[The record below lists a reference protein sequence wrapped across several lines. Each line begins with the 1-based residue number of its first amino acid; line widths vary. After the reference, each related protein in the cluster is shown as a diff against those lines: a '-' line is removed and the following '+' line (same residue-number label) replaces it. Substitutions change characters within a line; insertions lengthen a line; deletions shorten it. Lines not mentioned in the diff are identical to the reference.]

1 MLRFILSVCAC
12 FWFALPVTLW
22 AQEDKEEPKEAEE
35 RHEEKLEAAEEEF
48 VPLSELKPL
57 EVDKTYAERHS
68 FQYGLS
74 AANTFIVDTNF
85 LPNGYFLGNYRP
97 YFKYIFEERHI
108 FNARG
113 RFAYKNNPS
122 LTDAQKK
129 TGSPA
134 STAEYNIELF
144 NAELNFDRHQ
154 ITAGR
159 AFYKLGRGLLF
170 ANFADGAEYNGSFR
184 YFQIKGQALYSGQ
197 YSGCTISIGGCAT
210 TGDIAQKSPYD
221 IVPGRPADANLPD
234 AGKRLF
240 FSTEVQSP
248 QLYGSSAY
256 FVAMYSRDMNR
267 DASAGATNK
276 GNNYAFDPLYLGL
289 GLSGFII
296 TPRLRY
302 LTEFVYE
309 TGATY
314 DKANQRVGIS
324 AWGWTSDINYS
335 LPWLENLLK
344 PGVIFQYATGSGRSS
359 ANTNPNNPSQE
370 STGTDNNFYYF
381 GVYSAGLA
389 LKPKLAN
396 LHIFRLGFQFKPLH
410 HFYWGRNLM
419 LALKYTYYLKANSAA
434 SISDNDAKL
443 AKAVVGQ
450 GVDVQLV
457 WDFRS
462 DVKLFY
468 AYGAFLPSEAYDAAN
483 AKTLQTHIISLNFL
497 F

>member
-1 MLRFILSVCAC
+1 MKLVIFSLAAC
-12 FWFALPVTLW
+12 LWLVPALG
-22 AQEDKEEPKEAEE
+22 AQEKKDDEPKEAEE
-35 RHEEKLEAAEEEF
+35 RHEEKLEAAEDEF

-57 EVDKTYAERHS
+57 ETEKGFSEKHS
-68 FQYGLS
+68 YQYGLS
-74 AANTFIVDTNF
+74 AANTFIVDNVA
-85 LPNGYFLGNYRP
+85 LSKGYFLGNYRP
-97 YFKYIFEERHI
+97 YFKYLFHEQHI
-108 FNARG
+108 FTARG
-113 RFAYKNNPS
+113 KFTYKNNPS

-129 TGSPA
+129 TGL
-134 STAEYNIELF
+134 STSAAEYSLELF

-154 ITAGR
+154 INAGR

-170 ANFADGAEYNGSFR
+170 ANFADGAEYNGSFKH
-184 YFQIKGQALYSGQ
+184 FIVKGQALYSGQ

-210 TGDIAQKSPYD
+210 TGDIVQKSPYD

-240 FSTEVQSP
+240 LSTEIQSQ

-267 DASAGATNK
+267 DASTGATNK
-276 GNNYAFDPLYLGL
+276 GNYYSFDPLYLGL
-289 GLSGFII
+289 GLSGFIV

-302 LTEFVYE
+302 LSEFIYE
-309 TGATY
+309 TGRTF
-314 DKANQRVGIS
+314 DKTNQAVGIS
-324 AWGWTSDINYS
+324 AWGLTADVNYS

-344 PGVIFQYATGSGRSS
+344 PGLTLQYATGSGRGSS
-359 ANTNPNNPSQE
+359 GTNPNNPSQE

-396 LHIFRLGFQFKPLH
+396 LHIIRLGVQFKPLH
-410 HFYWGRNLM
+410 AYYWGRNLM
-419 LALKYTYYLKANSAA
+419 LALKYSYYLKGNAAA

-443 AKAVVGQ
+443 AKSVVGQ
-450 GVDVQLV
+450 GIDVQLV

-468 AYGAFLPSEAYDAAN
+468 AYGAFLPSEAYDAAT

>member
-1 MLRFILSVCAC
+1 MKRFIIFLAAC
-12 FWFALPVTLW
+12 LW
-22 AQEDKEEPKEAEE
+22 ITTGVSAQENKEDASKEAEE
-35 RHEEKLEAAEEEF
+35 RHEEKLETAEDEF

-57 EVDKTYAERHS
+57 EIEKDGREKHS

-74 AANTFIVDTNF
+74 AANTFIVDTGV
-85 LPNGYFLGNYRP
+85 LPKGFFLGAYRP
-97 YFKYIFEERHI
+97 YLKYFLNEKHI
-108 FNARG
+108 FTARG
-113 RFAYKNNPS
+113 KFAYKNNPS
-122 LTDAQKK
+122 LTDSQKK
-129 TGSPA
+129 TGLTPSV
-134 STAEYNIELF
+134 AEYNLELF

-159 AFYKLGRGLLF
+159 SFYKLGRGLLF
-170 ANFADGAEYNGSFR
+170 ANFADGAEYNGTFKHVLV
-184 YFQIKGQALYSGQ
+184 KGQALYSGQ

-210 TGDIAQKSPYD
+210 TGDVVVKSPFD

-240 FSTEVQSP
+240 LSTEIQSP
-248 QLYGSSAY
+248 QLYGSTAY
-256 FVAMYSRDMNR
+256 AVAMYSRDLNR
-267 DASAGATNK
+267 ELSTGATNK
-276 GNNYAFDPLYLGL
+276 GNYYSFDPIYLGL
-289 GLSGFII
+289 GFSGFII

-302 LTEFVYE
+302 VSEFIYE
-309 TGATY
+309 TGSTY
-314 DKANQRVGIS
+314 DKTNQRVGIS

-344 PGVIFQYATGSGRSS
+344 PGVVFQYATGSGRNS
-359 ANTNPNNPSQE
+359 AGTNPNNPSQE

-396 LHIFRLGFQFKPLH
+396 LHIFRIGIQFRPLH
-410 HFYWGRNLM
+410 HYYWGRNLM
-419 LALKYTYYLKANSAA
+419 VAFKYTYYLKANSAY

-443 AKAVVGQ
+443 AKSIVGQ
-450 GVDVQLV
+450 GIDLQLV

-468 AYGAFLPSEAYDAAN
+468 AYGAFLPSEAYDAAT
-483 AKTLQTHIISLNFL
+483 AKTLQTHIVSLNFL